1 MEWAVTPA
9 THPSAALRI
18 TGAGFSQTPEASL
31 QPRAEYYL
39 QGELGGQAQSAAGL
53 CLEVRYFRV
62 REGLAQPWELSGFV
76 APPAWG
82 LAQCR
87 HSSSTGTVND

>member
-18 TGAGFSQTPEASL
+18 TGAGFSQTPKASL

-62 REGLAQPWELSGFV
+62 REGLAQALGVVWVCGSPCLG
-76 APPAWG
+76 P
-82 LAQCR
+82 
-87 HSSSTGTVND
+87 STV